1 MGDFV
6 ERAFNKEFD
15 LKWWRKQK
23 RTKHKEKKEI
33 EKAQHPTLQ
42 PSAPS
47 AHPA

>member
-23 RTKHKEKKEI
+23 RTKYKEI
-33 EKAQHPTLQ
+33 RKK
-42 PSAPS
+42 
-47 AHPA
+47 